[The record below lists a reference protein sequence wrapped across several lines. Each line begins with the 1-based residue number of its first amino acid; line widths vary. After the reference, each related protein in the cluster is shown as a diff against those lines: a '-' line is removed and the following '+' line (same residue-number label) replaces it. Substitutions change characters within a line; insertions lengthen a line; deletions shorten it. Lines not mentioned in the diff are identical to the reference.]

1 MKASR
6 WMGRWAGVLAAAMGW
21 WGVVGV
27 VVATGGGRVEAH
39 GNDFEMIFSLTQ
51 QLAKSPGDVGLL
63 LERAEVWRA
72 HGELDVARQDLEAAL
87 AAQPR
92 FQPARVR
99 LAMVARDQ
107 GRLEEA
113 LKLLDVA
120 ALAEPGQPVIRSV
133 RAGVYL
139 RLGRPAAAVSDLD
152 SILKSDVEPAPEL
165 YLDRARAQLGLPKP
179 NTNAVV
185 AGLDQGIERMGPVPS
200 LHLMALDLEEQSG
213 QVEAALRRMDGL
225 ARESA
230 RKERWLERRG
240 DVLLKAGRAAEAM
253 KAWGEALAA
262 IDALPE
268 RQRRTVATTEQ
279 RAAIE
284 AKLAGGKANGKPSG
298 P

>member
-1 MKASR
+1 MKA
-6 WMGRWAGVLAAAMGW
+6 GRWLGSMGVVACVLAALLA
-21 WGVVGV
+21 
-27 VVATGGGRVEAH
+27 GGRAGAH

-51 QLAKSPGDVGLL
+51 ELAKRPGDAGLL

-113 LKLLDVA
+113 LTLLDTA
-120 ALAEPGQPVIRSV
+120 ALAEPGQPFIRSV
-133 RAGVYL
+133 RSGVYL

-152 SILKSDVEPAPEL
+152 AILSSDVEPAPEL
-165 YLDRARAQLGLPKP
+165 YLDRARAQLAMAKP
-179 NTNAVV
+179 DTNAVV
-185 AGLDQGIERMGPVPS
+185 RGLDQGIDRMGPVPS

-213 QVEAALRRMDGL
+213 QVEAALLRIERL
-225 ARESA
+225 TKESA

-240 DVLLKAGRAAEAM
+240 DVLMKAGRAAEAA
-253 KAWGEALAA
+253 KAWEEALAA

-279 RAAIE
+279 RASIE
-284 AKLAGGKANGKPSG
+284 AKLAVAKANGKTSSP
-298 P
+298 

>member
-1 MKASR
+1 
-6 WMGRWAGVLAAAMGW
+6 MGRWAAAMAVGAGVLAGLLA
-21 WGVVGV
+21 
-27 VVATGGGRVEAH
+27 GGRAEAH

-51 QLAKSPGDVGLL
+51 ELAKRPGDAGLL

-113 LKLLDVA
+113 LTLLDTA
-120 ALAEPGQPVIRSV
+120 ALAEPGQPFIRSV
-133 RAGVYL
+133 RSGVYL
-139 RLGRPAAAVSDLD
+139 RLGRPAAAVSDLNA
-152 SILKSDVEPAPEL
+152 ILSSDVEPAPEL
-165 YLDRARAQLGLPKP
+165 YLDRARAQLAMAKP
-179 NTNAVV
+179 DTNAVV
-185 AGLDQGIERMGPVPS
+185 RGLDQGIDRMGPVPS

-213 QVEAALRRMDGL
+213 QVEAALLRIERL
-225 ARESA
+225 TKESA

-240 DVLLKAGRAAEAM
+240 DVLVKAGRAAEAA
-253 KAWGEALAA
+253 KAWEEALAA

-279 RAAIE
+279 RASIE
-284 AKLAGGKANGKPSG
+284 AKLAVAKANGKTSSP
-298 P
+298 